1 MDRHHNRKKSASW
14 CSRANQIEMRWPV
27 CSKIY
32 EATAGL
38 SVGVVPHFWP
48 ACPVLPTAWQ
58 AVSSHCARRPLCRTT
73 YRSCQRDFPDPAM
86 LWERPGQTKKDAQQ
100 IWRTSRHLP
109 SRCLIATQM
118 LPPCA
123 PCLDYLTTLD
133 APPSNELSL
142 SRALLSW
149 NDRPRKKWKLGRP
162 FQCIPPARA
171 KVEVDVITG
180 ALQSQIRPLRHM
192 HALRYSRRK
201 ETKESHFTT
210 NTRASANTGTGGP
223 TAKAQPAQ
231 VSAAPMADVL
241 LAPLPRARRTN
252 CHQVRLRTS
261 YTGPAQNGSP
271 SWILKTDDSLVTQ

>member
-118 LPPCA
+118 LPPCEEVEA
-123 PCLDYLTTLD
+123 WETFPVHSASTVDGK
-133 APPSNELSL
+133 
-142 SRALLSW
+142 R
-149 NDRPRKKWKLGRP
+149 RKKAISPLTPEHR
-162 FQCIPPARA
+162 Q
-171 KVEVDVITG
+171 TL
-180 ALQSQIRPLRHM
+180 AL
-192 HALRYSRRK
+192 
-201 ETKESHFTT
+201 
-210 NTRASANTGTGGP
+210 
-223 TAKAQPAQ
+223 
-231 VSAAPMADVL
+231 VV
-241 LAPLPRARRTN
+241 PLPRARRTN

-261 YTGPAQNGSP
+261 YTGCSFRKMARRQLMAREQPDMHFSHWP
-271 SWILKTDDSLVTQ
+271 